1 MEKVKTNKNLAG
13 PRSNAPARAG
23 AAGLSAHTPRAYAQ
37 AQATA
42 GYPLPSL
49 PGRYLKNLLQFAIAQ
64 YLNSSQSRVTRT
76 LRIASLFLIIPF
88 VNSFAQS
95 SVLENYIQE
104 GLKSNLQLQQEQ
116 LNYEKSVDNLG
127 LARALFMPQV
137 SAVANYT
144 LAGGGRKISFPVG
157 DLLNPVYASLFNS
170 TGNPGF
176 NQILPNVNEQFL
188 PNNFHETKLRVIQPL
203 FNPEIYF
210 NYKAQ
215 KELTTVQQAQK
226 NVYQNELKYNI
237 TSAYYQYLQSEE
249 ALTILNKTKI
259 LLQELLKINTRLVAN
274 AKATKDVV
282 LSTEYELSKIDQ
294 QIAENQK
301 NNQVARSY
309 FNFLLNREL
318 EAPIIKDTTMIS
330 TAQVNQNLNELT
342 DEAIKNR
349 QEVKQLEGGMRA
361 NEELVGLQKG
371 NAWLPKINAVGDIGY
386 QGFQYKFDQPQQFYL
401 VQFGL
406 SWDIFKGGE
415 KRMRV
420 QQARIDQS
428 VLENK
433 MQQLKKQ
440 IELQVI
446 QAYYELETSRQAL
459 ASSQSGVRS
468 TEKSFQ
474 IIRSKYNEGQ
484 AILLEY
490 LDAQNKLTTSSLTHS
505 INYYELLRK
514 EAALHKTLSNL

>member
-1 MEKVKTNKNLAG
+1 MNT
-13 PRSNAPARAG
+13 RSYIFTFV
-23 AAGLSAHTPRAYAQ
+23 L
-37 AQATA
+37 
-42 GYPLPSL
+42 LIVSL
-49 PGRYLKNLLQFAIAQ
+49 QLL
-64 YLNSSQSRVTRT
+64 
-76 LRIASLFLIIPF
+76 
-88 VNSFAQS
+88 AQS
-95 SVLENYIQE
+95 SILDQYIQE

-157 DLLNPVYASLFNS
+157 DLLNPVYATLNQL
-170 TGNPGF
+170 TGTSSFP
-176 NQILPNVNEQFL
+176 QIANVNEQFL

-330 TAQVNQNLNELT
+330 TAKVNQNLNDLT

-490 LDAQNKLTTSSLTHS
+490 LDAQNKLTTSSLTQS

>member
-1 MEKVKTNKNLAG
+1 MNT
-13 PRSNAPARAG
+13 RSYIFTFV
-23 AAGLSAHTPRAYAQ
+23 L
-37 AQATA
+37 
-42 GYPLPSL
+42 LIVSL
-49 PGRYLKNLLQFAIAQ
+49 QLL
-64 YLNSSQSRVTRT
+64 
-76 LRIASLFLIIPF
+76 
-88 VNSFAQS
+88 AQS
-95 SVLENYIQE
+95 SILDQYIQE

-127 LARALFMPQV
+127 LARALFMPQI

-144 LAGGGRKISFPVG
+144 LAGGGRKIQFPVG
-157 DLLNPVYASLFNS
+157 DLLNPVYTTLNQL
-170 TGNPGF
+170 TGTSAFP
-176 NQILPNVNEQFL
+176 QIANVNEQFL

-215 KELTTVQQAQK
+215 KELITVQQAQK

-318 EAPIIKDTTMIS
+318 EAPIIKDTTMVS
-330 TAQVNQNLNELT
+330 TAQVNQNLNDLT

-446 QAYYELETSRQAL
+446 QAYYELETSHQAL

-490 LDAQNKLTTSSLTHS
+490 LDAQNKLTTSSLTQS